1 MLKNQEK
8 SIYSKKNFTEDKLSK
23 SLNLTKDPIGP
34 LLKKIA
40 IPASVGTL
48 FQTLF
53 NIVDTFFAGKIS
65 PEALSALAKS
75 FPIYFIIIAACV
87 GVTVGGTSLIASS
100 IGEKNKKNVLI
111 YFGQTIIFGIILSA
125 IITFIGLYYASDI
138 FFMMG
143 STNEVVNLGLQ
154 YTDVIFSGSIVFISV
169 VALNSL
175 LHAEGDTKTFRNVLF
190 LSFVLNIFLN
200 PLFIFGYGFIPAM
213 GMMGIG
219 VATIISQIVAFF
231 ILLAKIMRSS
241 SLKGISIKNFL
252 PNSFYLSKI
261 FFQSAPISAAL
272 FMISIGNLII
282 LWYISIFGE
291 FATAGYGSATRFEQ
305 ILLLPV
311 LGLNTAIISIVAQ
324 NFGAKKFLRVE
335 QSYFYAIFYGF
346 TIMVVAGIIIFLSA
360 DKIVSIFTNNIVV
373 INYGTTYL
381 KISALIF
388 PAFPI
393 YFISNGF
400 FMAIKKSHYSMFLNI
415 IRNVLL
421 PIPTIYFANF
431 IGGTYKTFFWS
442 YCIFNWIFMIS
453 LLLFVIFYI
462 KKFLQS

>member
-1 MLKNQEK
+1 M
-8 SIYSKKNFTEDKLSK
+8 SK
-23 SLNLTKDPIGP
+23 SLNLTKDPIGL

-75 FPIYFIIIAACV
+75 FPVYFIIIAACV
-87 GVTVGGTSLIASS
+87 GVTVGGTSLIANS
-100 IGEKNKKNVLI
+100 IGENNKKNVLI
-111 YFGQTIIFGIILSA
+111 YFAQTIIFGIILSA
-125 IITFIGLYYASDI
+125 FITFIGLYFAADI
-138 FFMMG
+138 FLMMG
-143 STNEVVNLGLQ
+143 SSEEVVNLGLQ
-154 YTDVIFSGSIVFISV
+154 YTNVIFSGSIVFVSV

-175 LHAEGDTKTFRNVLF
+175 LHAEGDTKTFRNVLI

-200 PLFIFGYGFIPAM
+200 PLFIFGYSFIPAM
-213 GMMGIG
+213 GMTGIG
-219 VATIISQIVAFF
+219 VATIISQIIAFL
-231 ILLAKIMRSS
+231 ILLLKIIKSS
-241 SLKGISIKNFL
+241 SLQGILLRNFF
-252 PNSFYLSKI
+252 PNLFYLSRL

-282 LWYISIFGE
+282 LWYISEFGE

-324 NFGAKKFLRVE
+324 NFGAKEFLRIK

-346 TIMVVAGIIIFLSA
+346 TIMVIAGIIIYLSA
-360 DKIVSIFTNNIVV
+360 DKIVSIFSKNTDV
-373 INYGTTYL
+373 INFGSTYL
-381 KISALIF
+381 RISALIF
-388 PAFPI
+388 PAYPI

-421 PIPTIYFANF
+421 AIPTIYFAKF
-431 IGGTYKTFFWS
+431 IGGSFNAFFWS
-442 YCIFNWIFMIS
+442 YCLFNWIFMIC
-453 LLLFVIFYI
+453 LILFVTFYI
-462 KKFLQS
+462 NRYLHP

>member
-1 MLKNQEK
+1 LRKKLEK
-8 SIYSKKNFTEDKLSK
+8 SIYSKKNITEEKLSK
-23 SLNLTKDPIGP
+23 SLNLTKDPIGL

-75 FPIYFIIIAACV
+75 FPVYFIIIAACV
-87 GVTVGGTSLIASS
+87 GVTVGGTSLIANS
-100 IGEKNKKNVLI
+100 IGENNKKNVLI
-111 YFGQTIIFGIILSA
+111 YFAQTIIFGIILSA
-125 IITFIGLYYASDI
+125 FITFIGLYFAADI
-138 FFMMG
+138 FLMMG
-143 STNEVVNLGLQ
+143 SSEEVVNLGLQ
-154 YTDVIFSGSIVFISV
+154 YTNVIFSGSIVFVSV

-175 LHAEGDTKTFRNVLF
+175 LHAEGDTKTFRNVLI

-200 PLFIFGYGFIPAM
+200 PLFIFGYSFIPAM
-213 GMMGIG
+213 GMTGIG
-219 VATIISQIVAFF
+219 VATIISQIIAFL
-231 ILLAKIMRSS
+231 ILLLKIIKSS
-241 SLKGISIKNFL
+241 SLQGILLRNFF
-252 PNSFYLSKI
+252 PNLFYLSRL

-282 LWYISIFGE
+282 LWYISEFGE

-324 NFGAKKFLRVE
+324 NFGAKEFLRIK

-346 TIMVVAGIIIFLSA
+346 TIMVIAGIIIYLSA
-360 DKIVSIFTNNIVV
+360 DKIVSIFSKNTDV
-373 INYGTTYL
+373 INFGSTYL
-381 KISALIF
+381 RISALIF
-388 PAFPI
+388 PAYPI

-421 PIPTIYFANF
+421 AIPTIYFAKF
-431 IGGTYKTFFWS
+431 IGGSFNAFFWS
-442 YCIFNWIFMIS
+442 YCLFNWIFMIC
-453 LLLFVIFYI
+453 LILFVTFYI
-462 KKFLQS
+462 NRYLHP

>member
-1 MLKNQEK
+1 
-8 SIYSKKNFTEDKLSK
+8 
-23 SLNLTKDPIGP
+23 LNLIKDPIGP

-53 NIVDTFFAGKIS
+53 NVVDTFFAGKIS

-87 GVTVGGTSLIASS
+87 GVTVGGTSLIANS

-111 YFGQTIIFGIILSA
+111 YFSQTIIFGIILSA
-125 IITFIGLYYASDI
+125 IITFIGLYYASNI

-143 STNEVVNLGLQ
+143 STNEVVDLGLQ
-154 YTDVIFSGSIVFISV
+154 YTNVIFSGSIVFISV

-175 LHAEGDTKTFRNVLF
+175 LHAEGDTKTFRNVLI

-200 PLFIFGYGFIPAM
+200 PLFIFGYGFIPAL
-213 GMMGIG
+213 GMTGIG

-231 ILLAKIMRSS
+231 ILLVKIIKSP
-241 SLKGISIKNFL
+241 SLEGITIKDFF
-252 PNSFYLSKI
+252 PNSFYLYKI

-272 FMISIGNLII
+272 LMISVGNLII
-282 LWYISIFGE
+282 LWYISSFGE
-291 FATAGYGSATRFEQ
+291 FATAGFGSATRFEQ

-311 LGLNTAIISIVAQ
+311 LGLNTAIISIIGQ
-324 NFGAKKFLRVE
+324 NLGAKQFERIKK
-335 QSYFYAIFYGF
+335 SYFLAIFYGF
-346 TIMVVAGIIIFLSA
+346 TIMIVAGIIIFLSA
-360 DKIVSIFTNNIVV
+360 DKIVGLFTNNEMV
-373 INYGTTYL
+373 ISYGTIYL
-381 KISALIF
+381 KISAIIF
-388 PAFPI
+388 PTYPI
-393 YFISNGF
+393 FFMSNGF

-421 PIPTIYFANF
+421 PIPTIFFANF
-431 IGGTYKTFFWS
+431 IGGTFKIFFWS
-442 YCIFNWIFMIS
+442 YCLFNWIFVIS
-453 LLLFVIFYI
+453 LLIFVSIYI
-462 KKFLQS
+462 KNKLNT

>member
-1 MLKNQEK
+1 LRKKLEK
-8 SIYSKKNFTEDKLSK
+8 SIYSKKNITEEKLSK

-75 FPIYFIIIAACV
+75 FPVYFIIIAACV
-87 GVTVGGTSLIASS
+87 GVTVGGTSLIANS
-100 IGEKNKKNVLI
+100 IGENNKKNVLI
-111 YFGQTIIFGIILSA
+111 YFAQTIIFGIILSA
-125 IITFIGLYYASDI
+125 FITFIGLYFAADI
-138 FFMMG
+138 FLLMG
-143 STNEVVNLGLQ
+143 SSEEVVNLGLQ
-154 YTDVIFSGSIVFISV
+154 YTNVIFLGSIVFVSV

-175 LHAEGDTKTFRNVLF
+175 LHAEGDTKTFRNVLI

-200 PLFIFGYGFIPAM
+200 PLFIFGYSFIPAM
-213 GMMGIG
+213 GMTGIG
-219 VATIISQIVAFF
+219 VATIISQIIAFL
-231 ILLAKIMRSS
+231 ILLLKIIKSS
-241 SLKGISIKNFL
+241 SLQGILLRNFF
-252 PNSFYLSKI
+252 PNLFYLSKL

-282 LWYISIFGE
+282 LWYISEFGE

-324 NFGAKKFLRVE
+324 NFGAKEFLRIK

-346 TIMVVAGIIIFLSA
+346 TIMVITGIIIYLSA
-360 DKIVSIFTNNIVV
+360 DKIVSIFSKNTDV
-373 INYGTTYL
+373 INFGSTYL
-381 KISALIF
+381 RISALIF
-388 PAFPI
+388 PAYPI

-421 PIPTIYFANF
+421 AIPTIYFAKF
-431 IGGTYKTFFWS
+431 IGGSFNAFFWS
-442 YCIFNWIFMIS
+442 YCLFNWIFMIC
-453 LLLFVIFYI
+453 LILFVTFYI
-462 KKFLQS
+462 NRYLHP

>member
-1 MLKNQEK
+1 
-8 SIYSKKNFTEDKLSK
+8 
-23 SLNLTKDPIGP
+23 LNLTKDPIGP

-87 GVTVGGTSLIASS
+87 GVTVGGTSLIANS
-100 IGEKNKKNVLI
+100 IGENNKKNILI
-111 YFGQTIIFGIILSA
+111 YFGQTIIFGIILS
-125 IITFIGLYYASDI
+125 IFITFIGLYFATDI
-138 FFMMG
+138 FLLMG
-143 STNEVVNLGLQ
+143 SNNEVVNLGLQ
-154 YTDVIFSGSIVFISV
+154 YTNVIFAGSIVFISV

-175 LHAEGDTKTFRNVLF
+175 LHAEGDTKTFRNVLV
-190 LSFVLNIFLN
+190 LSFILNIFLN
-200 PLFIFGYGFIPAM
+200 PLFIFGYGFIPPM
-213 GMMGIG
+213 GMTGIG
-219 VATIISQIVAFF
+219 IATIISQIIAFL
-231 ILLAKIMRSS
+231 ILLFKIIKSP
-241 SLKGISIKNFL
+241 SLKGILIKHFF
-252 PNSFYLSKI
+252 PNVIHLTKL

-324 NFGAKKFLRVE
+324 NYGAKQFLRVK
-335 QSYFYAIFYGF
+335 QSYFKAIFYGF
-346 TIMVVAGIIIFLSA
+346 SIMIVAGIIIYLNA
-360 DKIVSIFTNNIVV
+360 DKIVSIFSNDIDV

-388 PAFPI
+388 PAYPI

-415 IRNVLL
+415 IRNILL
-421 PIPTIYFANF
+421 AIPIIYFANY
-431 IGGTYKTFFWS
+431 IGGTYNAFFWS
-442 YCIFNWIFMIS
+442 YCLFNWIFMIC
-453 LLLFVIFYI
+453 LILFVTYYI
-462 KKFLQS
+462 NRYLQP